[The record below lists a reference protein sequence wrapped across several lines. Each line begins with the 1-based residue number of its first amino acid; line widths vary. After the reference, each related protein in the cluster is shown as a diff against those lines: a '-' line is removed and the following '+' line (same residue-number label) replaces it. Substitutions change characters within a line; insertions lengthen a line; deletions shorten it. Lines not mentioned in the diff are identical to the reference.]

1 MRADDAK
8 KLTAITKKAVGKQV
22 LLMLGDTPLIAPKVV
37 DPISTQSLIL
47 TLSDET
53 HKKKIEDELK
63 KLVR

>member
-1 MRADDAK
+1 VRDAK

-47 TLSDET
+47 GTLGKDD
-53 HKKKIEDELK
+53 KKKIEE
-63 KLVR
+63 